1 MKASEAALLLIQFCV
16 NFFRPFLLAR
26 MPKRQRA
33 DGRVR
38 RPADDAPVASKE
50 LGELSFDEL
59 MSSTIDAEV
68 AAQAQVPTQAKPKT
82 KSRRPVTK
90 GDAAVSRPSATGKP
104 AAVPR
109 KRAAA
114 DESSEEEED
123 AEAALERHQR
133 EMARLRKADPA
144 FFQFLKQ
151 SDPALL
157 EFGGVDSDD
166 AEEDEEADEEGG
178 LAGTV
183 WQCIVPKATT
193 TFSPYRSRCS
203 LGGGG
208 RC

>member
-1 MKASEAALLLIQFCV
+1 
-16 NFFRPFLLAR
+16 

-38 RPADDAPVASKE
+38 RPADDALIASKE

-68 AAQAQVPTQAKPKT
+68 AAKAEVPAQAKPKT
-82 KSRRPVTK
+82 KPRRPVAKDDTV
-90 GDAAVSRPSATGKP
+90 VSRPSVTGKP
-104 AAVPR
+104 AAPR

-114 DESSEEEED
+114 DDSSEEEED

-157 EFGGVDSDD
+157 EFGGVDGDD
-166 AEEDEEADEEGG
+166 AEEEDEEADEEGG
-178 LAGTV
+178 LAGAV
-183 WQCIVPKATT
+183 WHCIVPGATT
-193 TFSPYRSRCS
+193 SPYARRHQ
-203 LGGGG
+203 
-208 RC
+208 

>member
-1 MKASEAALLLIQFCV
+1 
-16 NFFRPFLLAR
+16 

-68 AAQAQVPTQAKPKT
+68 AAQVPTQAKPKT

-90 GDAAVSRPSATGKP
+90 GDSAVSRPSATGKP
-104 AAVPR
+104 GAVSR

-114 DESSEEEED
+114 DDSSEEEED

-157 EFGGVDSDD
+157 EFGGVDGDD
-166 AEEDEEADEEGG
+166 AEEEDEADEEGG
-178 LAGTV
+178 LAGAV
-183 WQCIVPKATT
+183 WQCIVPKTT
-193 TFSPYRSRCS
+193 SYYVRRSRCS